1 MRRSFRP
8 SVIGLEP
15 REMLTTAIALPHQL
29 SRNMHTGSIIGGQ
42 VTLEAV
48 GAATT
53 NGIEDTS
60 NTYTGT
66 GLVKIGGQQVQATI
80 TITISDDQSFTMTID
95 DGQGNSITASG
106 LSLANEEAGNY
117 TIASTTSTTG
127 AWSKVAGTGTWRL
140 DADDDGSAVFSL
152 NPHQ

>member
-1 MRRSFRP
+1 MRRNFRP

-15 REMLTTAIALPHQL
+15 RQLLTTIAPPHQL

-48 GAATT
+48 DAATA
-53 NGIEDTS
+53 NGIDVATS
-60 NTYTGT
+60 TTYTGT
-66 GLVKIGGQQVQATI
+66 GLVKIGGQRVQATI
-80 TITISDDQSFTMTID
+80 TITISDDQTFSMVID

-117 TIASTTSTTG
+117 RITGTTG

-140 DADDDGSAVFSL
+140 ATDDDGSAVFSL

>member
-8 SVIGLEP
+8 SILGLEP
-15 REMLTTAIALPHQL
+15 RQLLTTIAPPHQL

-48 GAATT
+48 DAGTDAIDTAT
-53 NGIEDTS
+53 
-60 NTYTGT
+60 TYTGT
-66 GLVKIGGQQVQATI
+66 GLVKIGGQRVQATI
-80 TITISDDQSFTMTID
+80 TITISDDQSFSMLID

-117 TIASTTSTTG
+117 RVTDATG
-127 AWSKVAGTGTWRL
+127 AWASIDGTGVWFLAT
-140 DADDDGSAVFSL
+140 DDDGSAVFSL

>member
-8 SVIGLEP
+8 SILGLEP
-15 REMLTTAIALPHQL
+15 RQLLTTAIAPPHQL
-29 SRNMHTGSIIGGQ
+29 ARNLQTGSLIGGQ

-48 GAATT
+48 DAGTDAIDATT
-53 NGIEDTS
+53 ST
-60 NTYTGT
+60 TYTGT
-66 GLVKIGGQQVQATI
+66 GLVKIGGQRVQATI
-80 TITISDDQSFTMTID
+80 TITISDDQTFSLTID
-95 DGQGNSITASG
+95 DGQGDTLTASG

-117 TIASTTSTTG
+117 RTTSTTG

-140 DADDDGSAVFSL
+140 DADDDGSAMFSL